1 MIEIV
6 QIDGRACPKIFC
18 DSCGEEIADAKA
30 AGAVVYI
37 NLMPDGDKSSIAY
50 VHKNFVKGDCMKRA
64 EEAVRSK
71 GKEPGWAELTEHLA
85 YLISNV
91 GMTSKDVEK
100 RRV

>member
-6 QIDGRACPKIFC
+6 QIDGLACPKIFC
-18 DSCGEEIADAKA
+18 DSCGEEITDAKA
-30 AGAVVYI
+30 AGAVYV

-50 VHKNFVKGDCMKRA
+50 VHKNFVKGDCMKKA

-71 GKEPGWAELTEHLA
+71 GKEPGWVELTKHLA
-85 YLISNV
+85 HLISNV

-100 RRV
+100 RLV